1 MGAIRDFFF
10 GGIDDINSLGNQ
22 TEIRHGSHDSMGGES
37 PLLQGYIPIQRS
49 EVTPLTPESA
59 LSLSSVYAA
68 VNIIVNAMQQLEI
81 GVYRWNK
88 ELAPEEYA
96 KGVFSVRRPDAFSN
110 RAKFI
115 KQTVMS
121 MATHGNAY
129 WKVQRADRNNPISLA
144 QNLTVLNPLSV
155 SVQYDKNG
163 VRSYAYFDGRNT
175 TVLRDHEVKH
185 LKLTEVWG
193 HDYGFGPIQA
203 ARAELIA
210 MRQTTEY
217 AQNAFT
223 EYPSGIVSTD
233 DYLDEDMAKAYK
245 ERWYTDATTGQRIRF
260 MGNGM
265 KYTPFMFTP
274 QDAQFVETR
283 NMDVTTVA
291 RMFHVPAPYLMA
303 DAGNSMTYQNML
315 DVDKEFFKYGLSA
328 YFVEIEE
335 ALSDLLPNGQ
345 TAKFKTEGFLR
356 ADEAQRATVNKA
368 YIDMG
373 VRTQEEVRLAEGYG
387 PMPDELKARNNKPA
401 VVEAPAPV
409 EKEEDNE

>member
-10 GGIDDINSLGNQ
+10 GGIDDVNDLANQ
-22 TEIRHGSHDSMGGES
+22 AELRHGSHDSMGGES

-49 EVTPLTPESA
+49 EVSPLTPESA

-68 VNIIVNAMQQLEI
+68 VNIITNAMQQLEI

-129 WKVQRADRNNPISLA
+129 WKVQRADVTNPISLA

-155 SVQYDKNG
+155 AVQYDKNG
-163 VRSYAYFDGRNT
+163 VRSYTYFDGRKT
-175 TVLRDHEVKH
+175 IVLRDHEVKH

-203 ARAELIA
+203 SRAELIA
-210 MRQTTEY
+210 IRQTTEF
-217 AQNAFT
+217 ARNAFD

-233 DYLDEDMAKAYK
+233 DYLDPDMAAAYK
-245 ERWYTDATTGQRIRF
+245 ERWYTDSTTGQRIRF

-265 KYTPFMFTP
+265 KYQPFMFSP
-274 QDAQFVETR
+274 SDAQFIETQ
-283 NMDVTTVA
+283 NMNVTTVA
-291 RMFHVPAPYLMA
+291 RLFHVPAPYMMA

-356 ADEAQRATVNKA
+356 ADEAQRAQVNKA

-387 PMPDELKARNNKPA
+387 PMPDELKAKNNKP

>member
-1 MGAIRDFFF
+1 MGSIRDFFF
-10 GGIDDINSLGNQ
+10 GGIDDINSLNDQ
-22 TEIRHGSHDSMGGES
+22 AELRHGSHDSMGGES
-37 PLLQGYIPIQRS
+37 PLLQGYVPIQRS
-49 EVTPLTPESA
+49 EVSPLTPESA

-88 ELAPEEYA
+88 ELEPAEYA

-115 KQTVMS
+115 KQTVS
-121 MATHGNAY
+121 SLATHGNAY
-129 WKVQRADRNNPISLA
+129 WKVTRADRNNPISLA

-155 SVQYDKNG
+155 AI
-163 VRSYAYFDGRNT
+163 SYNKQGARFYTYFDGRNT
-175 TVLRDHEVKH
+175 ITLLDHEVKH

-203 ARAELIA
+203 SRAELIA
-210 MRQTTEY
+210 IRQTTEY
-217 AQNAFT
+217 ARNAFD

-233 DYLDEDMAKAYK
+233 DFLDPEMGKAYK
-245 ERWYTDATTGQRIRF
+245 EQWYLDSTTGQRIRF

-265 KYTPFMFTP
+265 KYTPFMFSP
-274 QDAQFVETR
+274 SDAQFIETQ
-283 NMDVTTVA
+283 NMNVTTVA
-291 RMFHVPAPYLMA
+291 RLFHVPAPYLMA

-328 YFVEIEE
+328 YFVEIEQ

-345 TAKFKTEGFLR
+345 DAKFKTEGFLR
-356 ADEAQRATVNKA
+356 ADEAQRAVINKA

-373 VRTQEEVRLAEGYG
+373 VRTREEVRLAEGYG
-387 PMPDELKARNNKPA
+387 PMPEELKEQPA
-401 VVEAPAPV
+401 TPAAPAPEAPV

>member
-1 MGAIRDFFF
+1 MGSIRDFFF
-10 GGIDDINSLGNQ
+10 GGIDDINSLNEPA
-22 TEIRHGSHDSMGGES
+22 EIRHGSHDSMGGDS
-37 PLLQGYIPIQRS
+37 PLLQGYVSIQRS
-49 EVTPLTPESA
+49 EASPLTPESA

-68 VNIIVNAMQQLEI
+68 VNIIVNAMMQLEI
-81 GVYRWNK
+81 GVYRWNR
-88 ELAPEEYA
+88 ELAPEEFA
-96 KGVFSVRRPDAFSN
+96 KGVFSVRRPDAYSN
-110 RAKFI
+110 LAKFI
-115 KQTVMS
+115 KQTVGS

-129 WKVQRADRNNPISLA
+129 WRVTRADRNNPLSIA
-144 QNLTVLNPLSV
+144 QNLTVLNPLAV
-155 SVQYDKNG
+155 AVQYDKYG
-163 VRSYAYFDGRNT
+163 TRSYAYFTGKDT
-175 TVLRDHEVKH
+175 IILKDHEVKH

-210 MRQTTEY
+210 IRQTTEY
-217 AQNAFT
+217 AQNAFN
-223 EYPSGIVSTD
+223 EYPSGIISTD
-233 DYLDEDMAKAYK
+233 DFMDPDMAKAYK
-245 ERWYTDATTGQRIRF
+245 EMWYTDSTTGQRIRF

-274 QDAQFVETR
+274 ADAQFVETR

-328 YFVEIEE
+328 YFVEIEQ
-335 ALSDLLPNGQ
+335 AMSDLLPNGQ
-345 TAKFKTEGFLR
+345 TARFKTEGFLR
-356 ADEAQRATVNKA
+356 ADEAQRATINKA

-387 PMPDELKARNNKPA
+387 PMPDELKEKNNRPTP
-401 VVEAPAPV
+401 VVEAPV